1 MNDQTI
7 EQEIQDK
14 GLTAPR
20 ITPADIEANI
30 ADVEIV
36 KHVSKTGQV
45 LRWAVL
51 TTRNGFAVVGK
62 PSCAVS
68 NANDNAELGEKIA
81 VSNSKEEMW
90 PLMGYE
96 LRSRLS
102 VEEARTVREAAQ
114 LDVERRISAI
124 NCGDHLAKFSDA
136 ELVYAATTRCACGAG
151 MAYPKNIGMHGSWHC
166 SDILTFRAATKDSA
180 DSVGHTSPLP
190 FSFYSVKSE
199 NQPSAFGA
207 TTRPA
212 AITA

>member
-14 GLTAPR
+14 RLTAPR

-30 ADVEIV
+30 VDIEIV
-36 KHVSKTGQV
+36 KHVSKSGQV

-51 TTRNGFAVVGK
+51 TARNGYAVVGK

-68 NANDNAELGEKIA
+68 SANDNAELGEKIA
-81 VSNSKEEMW
+81 LENSKDEFW
-90 PLMGYE
+90 PLMGYA
-96 LRSRLS
+96 LRSKLAESERVKQRLADS
-102 VEEARTVREAAQ
+102 D
-114 LDVERRISAI
+114 DVDRRIQLI
-124 NCGDHLAKFSDA
+124 NAGHEEQKFSDD
-136 ELVYAATTRCACGAG
+136 ELVYAANARCSCGAG

-199 NQPSAFGA
+199 NQPSACGA

-212 AITA
+212 AITT